1 MSLLPGVSTVTGC
14 RTGYYIDSGD
24 KPLSSIVHEELRR
37 MNMEGRKL
45 QLTGGSTYVV
55 SLPKRWVV
63 DAGLKAGD
71 TVFLETT
78 GDGAVTVRPQPA
90 EKPAARRKVFEE
102 KGGEVREH
110 LLRKLIGAY
119 ISGFGLIEVHFR
131 PENGPFV
138 RRVARDFCR
147 LVIGPEII
155 EETRT
160 MINIQDL
167 SDPTEL
173 SSEKCLRRMHLSVRA
188 MLEDA
193 IQALKTRDQALA
205 RDVAQRDQDVDR
217 LYWMVAKQYHL
228 AHTAPRGLVEPP
240 SESGIHAHRLVAKL
254 LERVGDHAE
263 RIASTYDVLVAEK
276 ELDPKLVKEFE
287 VANASATAILDKAFS
302 ALMSGDIDVANEAI
316 DARVHHQKLIDA
328 LSHHVSSKKGEELL
342 ALGAIVDSLSRTASY
357 ATDIAEQAINLAV
370 LGDSE
375 TP

>member
-1 MSLLPGVSTVTGC
+1 
-14 RTGYYIDSGD
+14 
-24 KPLSSIVHEELRR
+24 
-37 MNMEGRKL
+37 MEGRKL

-78 GDGAVTVRPQPA
+78 SDGSVTVRPQPA
-90 EKPAARRKVFEE
+90 EKTSPRRKVFDE
-102 KGGEVREH
+102 KGGEVRDH

-119 ISGFGLIEVHFR
+119 ISGFGLIEIRFR
-131 PENGPFV
+131 PETGPFV

-160 MINIQDL
+160 TITIQDL
-167 SDPTEL
+167 SDPSEL

-193 IQALKTRDQALA
+193 IQSLKTRDQALA
-205 RDVAQRDQDVDR
+205 RDVIQRDQDVDR

-228 AHTAPRGLVEPP
+228 AHTAPPGTAEPP

-263 RIASTYDVLVAEK
+263 RIASTYDVLVGEK

-287 VANASATAILDKAFS
+287 GANLSATAILDKAFS
-302 ALMSGDIDVANEAI
+302 SLMSGNIDTANEAI
-316 DARVHHQKLIDA
+316 DAYGHHHKLIDS

-370 LGDSE
+370 LEDPE

>member
-1 MSLLPGVSTVTGC
+1 
-14 RTGYYIDSGD
+14 
-24 KPLSSIVHEELRR
+24 
-37 MNMEGRKL
+37 MEGRKL

-78 GDGAVTVRPQPA
+78 SDGSVTVRPQPA
-90 EKPAARRKVFEE
+90 EKAAARRKVFDE

-119 ISGFGLIEVHFR
+119 ISGFGLIDVRFR

-160 MINIQDL
+160 LITIQDL
-167 SDPTEL
+167 SDATEL
-173 SSEKCLRRMHLSVRA
+173 SAEKCLRRMHLSVRA

-193 IQALKTRDQALA
+193 IQALKTRDESLA
-205 RDVAQRDQDVDR
+205 RDVSQRDQDVDR

-228 AHTAPRGLVEPP
+228 AHTSPP
-240 SESGIHAHRLVAKL
+240 GSADRPSATGIHEYRLVAKL

-263 RIASTYDVLVAEK
+263 RIASTFDVLVGEK
-276 ELDPKLVKEFE
+276 ELDAKLTKEFE
-287 VANASATAILDKAFS
+287 TANASATAILDKAFT
-302 ALMSGDIDVANEAI
+302 ALMSGDVELANEAI
-316 DARVHHQKLIDA
+316 DARAHHQKLVDS
-328 LSHHVSSKKGEELL
+328 LSHHVSAKKGEELL

-357 ATDIAEQAINLAV
+357 ATDIAEQAINIAML
-370 LGDSE
+370 E
-375 TP
+375 TTETS

>member
-1 MSLLPGVSTVTGC
+1 
-14 RTGYYIDSGD
+14 
-24 KPLSSIVHEELRR
+24 
-37 MNMEGRKL
+37 MEGRKL

-55 SLPKRWVV
+55 SLPKHWVV

-71 TVFLETT
+71 TVFLETAA
-78 GDGAVTVRPQPA
+78 DGSVNVRPQPA
-90 EKPAARRKVFEE
+90 EKATARRKVFDE

-119 ISGFGLIEVHFR
+119 ISGFGLIEIRFR
-131 PENGPFV
+131 PESGPFV
-138 RRVARDFCR
+138 RRVARDFCH

-160 MINIQDL
+160 TLVVQDL
-167 SDPTEL
+167 SDPSEL
-173 SSEKCLRRMHLSVRA
+173 SAEKCLRRMHLSVRA

-193 IQALKTRDQALA
+193 VLALKNRDASLA

-228 AHTAPRGLVEPP
+228 AHTAPPGTSERPA
-240 SESGIHAHRLVAKL
+240 ESGIHAHRLVAKL

-263 RIASTYDVLVAEK
+263 RIAGTYEVLVGEK
-276 ELDPKLVKEFE
+276 EFDAKLMKEIE
-287 VANASATAILDKAFS
+287 TANASAIAILDKSFS
-302 ALMSGDIDVANEAI
+302 ALVSGNIDAANEAI
-316 DARVHHQKLIDA
+316 DALTPHQKLVDA
-328 LSHHVSSKKGEELL
+328 LSHHVASKKGEELL

-370 LGDSE
+370 LEDPKS
-375 TP
+375 P